1 MKKHLVLICASVAF
15 VASSVDYAGATQH
28 SKTTSERRS
37 AGSAALASSQELSL
51 LQIISLNDI
60 ALNDFLNSSTNS
72 PNVTAKVMAAAKK
85 DDRVMN
91 ALLARLE
98 NNINYRDQMLIT
110 LLKDA
115 EFCGMVT
122 SPKFSGMYPKI
133 ASTLTQAAP
142 QTASN

>member
-15 VASSVDYAGATQH
+15 VASSVDYAGATSH